1 MSVPRVLL
9 GAVGVVVASYGAFRL
24 LELGV
29 ANLVATTVWAGGGV
43 LVHDGLLAPVVVLL
57 GVVLVRW
64 LPAPWRAPAVV
75 AGILW
80 GSLTLVALPVLGRFG
95 ARADNSTLLDRP
107 YLASWSLLT
116 LALLA
121 TVVVAGAVRSR
132 GRHVTPGA
140 TRDVARG
147 VTVERVKEG

>member
-1 MSVPRVLL
+1 MPRVLL
-9 GAVGVVVASYGAFRL
+9 GAVGVVVASYGAYRL
-24 LELGV
+24 MELGV

-43 LVHDGLLAPVVVLL
+43 LVHDGVLAPVVVLL

-64 LPAPWRAPAVV
+64 LPAPRRAPAAV

-95 ARADNSTLLDRP
+95 ARADNPTLLDRP

-116 LALLA
+116 LALLG
-121 TVVVAGAVRSR
+121 VVVAGATGSVRSR
-132 GRHVTPGA
+132 GRDGD
-140 TRDVARG
+140 RS
-147 VTVERVKEG
+147 VTVDPLDEEG